1 MSWLSYSLSA
11 LTVLGAF
18 WIALADKKSS
28 KAAKIVAAI
37 IVLSSI
43 MALAKNIQAERAQA
57 AFEREMRVKAE
68 ETLRQVTGGEGFTE
82 VSLSGL
88 NPSSSEALLAISN
101 GGDYPLYDVSL
112 SIIDL
117 EMQHELERRGVPP
130 SESFFSVMNN
140 LGPFNIGPHQTK
152 LIKNWKLHGSQS
164 LSYAINVTGRNGAWF
179 QALRYRLIGDKW
191 VRATSVKRNNDVL
204 LHEIEDGYPL
214 DGTGEP
220 KW

>member
-1 MSWLSYSLSA
+1 MSWLSYSLSV

-43 MALAKNIQAERAQA
+43 IALAKNIQAERAQA

-68 ETLRQVTGGEGFTE
+68 ETLRQVTGEGFTE
-82 VSLSGL
+82 VALSGL
-88 NPSSSEALLAISN
+88 KPSSSEALLAISN

-112 SIIDL
+112 NIVDL

-130 SESFFSVMNN
+130 SESFFTVLNK
-140 LGPFNIGPHQTK
+140 LGPFNIGPHQTV
-152 LIKNWKLHGSQS
+152 IIENWKLHGSQS

-179 QALRYRLIGDKW
+179 QALRYRLIGNKW
-191 VRATSVKRNNDVL
+191 VRATNIKRNNDVL

-220 KW
+220 K